1 MQSLTS
7 NPLLQLT
14 ADPDI
19 NTVDLND
26 RDDQSDRNSDH
37 KLSTRDEKQDKDA
50 NQIQTLFKNQLN

>member
-14 ADPDI
+14 ADPDS
-19 NTVDLND
+19 NTVDIND

-50 NQIQTLFKNQLN
+50 NQIHTLLKNQLN